1 MKVLVAEDNFFTA
14 KQYTTALKKR
24 GHSVI
29 VTKDGKECLEK
40 YREASTKEFQQEGF
54 DVILLDNNM
63 PEKSGVD
70 VAKKILDKDPN
81 QRIIFAS
88 AYNIDSLKE
97 SSQSLKNAVEIMQ
110 KPFSL
115 SAMVAKIEGYSA

>member
-14 KQYTTALKKR
+14 KQYTTALKKC
-24 GHSVI
+24 GHSVL

-40 YREASTKEFQQEGF
+40 YSEVSTKKSQEEGF

-97 SSQSLKNAVEIMQ
+97 SSQSLKNSVEIMQ

-115 SAMVAKIEGYSA
+115 SAMVAKIEGRSA